1 VTTSPVTSFLSKPTG
16 KDRINI
22 GILAYMRE
30 RNRGRAYNLV
40 LDEFE
45 RSGIS
50 QATLA
55 SRLGKAPEIISRW
68 LGTPGNWTQDTFSDL
83 LYAISGSEPEYSLHR
98 PHDSPAQNY
107 RAPWLRDNTI
117 LQSPDRQAV
126 FGLPKSI
133 TQFVQSQ
140 AIPKLTT
147 IGP

>member
-1 VTTSPVTSFLSKPTG
+1 VTTSPVTSFLSEPTG

-22 GILAYMRE
+22 GVLSYMRE

-50 QATLA
+50 QAMLA

-83 LYAISGSEPEYSLHR
+83 LYAISGSEPVYSSHH
-98 PHDSPAQNY
+98 PHDAPAQNY
-107 RAPWLRDNTI
+107 RAPWLRD
-117 LQSPDRQAV
+117 SPDRQTV
-126 FGLPKSI
+126 FGLHKSI
-133 TQFVQSQ
+133 TQFVQPQ